1 MLAMEWMLGLFT
13 SLLCLHGAP
22 FRPRGLGSVVSV
34 VPAPEMERHVRV
46 RLALLLS
53 AAGQHH
59 DILRLLA
66 NRRRTQERP
75 KPRRLHRSEAHAQL
89 SRLHFPPSRLN
100 YCIKMPIEVGALPLS
115 TQLFINNE
123 FVDAKSGT
131 KVRAATAPRG
141 HLRSACS
148 VRAGPLTTAPC
159 SSTPSTRRPRR

>member
-1 MLAMEWMLGLFT
+1 ML
-13 SLLCLHGAP
+13 
-22 FRPRGLGSVVSV
+22 
-34 VPAPEMERHVRV
+34 
-46 RLALLLS
+46 LALL
-53 AAGQHH
+53 ANTTFFVP
-59 DILRLLA
+59 A

-75 KPRRLHRSEAHAQL
+75 KPRRLHRSEAQL

-148 VRAGPLTTAPC
+148 VRAGPLTTCGAAGGRNTHFGFIAKAIMYMSC
-159 SSTPSTRRPRR
+159 MTSTFHALRYLGNLK

>member
-1 MLAMEWMLGLFT
+1 MAHRSALAAWARLLAWYLLRRWRDTYEYAWLF
-13 SLLCLHGAP
+13 C
-22 FRPRGLGSVVSV
+22 SVL
-34 VPAPEMERHVRV
+34 
-46 RLALLLS
+46 LALL
-53 AAGQHH
+53 ANTTFFVP
-59 DILRLLA
+59 A

-75 KPRRLHRSEAHAQL
+75 KPRRLHRSEAQL